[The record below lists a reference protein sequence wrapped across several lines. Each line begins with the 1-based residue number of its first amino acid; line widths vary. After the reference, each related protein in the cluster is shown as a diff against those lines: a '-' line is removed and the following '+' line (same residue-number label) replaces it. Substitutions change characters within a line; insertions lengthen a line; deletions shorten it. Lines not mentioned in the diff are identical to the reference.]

1 MYAPF
6 AGWFHDDVMSSRLY
20 TLASFAARHR
30 WPVVTVWFAAVGL
43 IAFLGI
49 TQGGESSTDVDI
61 PGTESQIAFDLL
73 EERFP
78 DQAGT
83 TVQVVFAAPE
93 GEQLEAAAVSDTL
106 AELSNASQV
115 SDVGDPF
122 AAGTVTPD
130 GTIGFTEIQ
139 YTGEVDDVGEADVE
153 SLNEAVEPL
162 RDEGYA
168 VEFRGE
174 VIDAN
179 SAPESFTAE
188 IVGLTVAVIV
198 LLFAFGSVIAAL
210 TPILSGVLGVAT
222 TLMSLQILSNWF
234 SINEFAPILATMIG
248 LAVGIDYAL
257 FIVSRH
263 RQFLHEGRPLHDSIA
278 RATATSGGAVL
289 FAGITVV
296 IALSGLIVLNI
307 PLLTSMGL
315 ASALAVLVSVLLAL
329 TLLPAVL
336 AIIGTRIDALTL
348 PGIGSKT
355 EEDGTAH
362 QTLSARWARRVTNR
376 PAPWLA
382 GALGFMVLLAIPV
395 ASMRLGVPD
404 DSAKP
409 ETRTERQ
416 AYDLLTEGFGPGV
429 NGPFTVVVDLAAVD
443 ASARSAAIEQTTAIL
458 ADVPG
463 VADLS
468 PAIPNPQGDTAIVSA
483 TPTTGADDE
492 ATADTLRAI
501 RDQGTI
507 INAETGAT
515 IAVTGLTAVNIDQ
528 AEKLLEALPLFLAL
542 VIGLTV
548 VLLLIVFRSIV
559 VPIKAALAILISILS
574 ALGVVVAVFQWG
586 WGAGAIGVEETLPLL
601 PILPALMFAILF
613 GLSMDYEVF
622 ILSRIREEFVESGD
636 NHEAVNNGLAAT
648 ARIIT
653 AAALIMISVFG
664 SFILSPSIETKMF
677 GVGLATAVLLDATIV
692 RMIMVPSTMI
702 LMRNGNWWLPR
713 WLAKIVPHVDIEGAH
728 LPEQASIVPPTEDR
742 EPLAVGS

>member
-1 MYAPF
+1 
-6 AGWFHDDVMSSRLY
+6 MSKRLY
-20 TLASFAARHR
+20 LLASFAARHR
-30 WPVVTVWFAAVGL
+30 WPVVIVWFAAVGL

-61 PGTESQIAFDLL
+61 PGTESQVAFDLL
-73 EERFP
+73 EDRFP
-78 DQAGT
+78 EQAGT
-83 TVQVVFAAPE
+83 SVQVVFAAPDGAQLDPAVV
-93 GEQLEAAAVSDTL
+93 GETLDEL
-106 AELSNASQV
+106 AEASQV
-115 SDVGDPF
+115 VGVGDPF
-122 AAGTVTPD
+122 EEATVTPD
-130 GTIGFTEIQ
+130 GGIGFTAIQ
-139 YTGEVDDVGEADVE
+139 YDGSADTVGEADVE
-153 SLNEAVEPL
+153 SLEEAVEPL
-162 RDEGYA
+162 RGAGYA

-174 VIDAN
+174 AIDAN
-179 SAPESFTAE
+179 SNPESFTAE

-210 TPILSGVLGVAT
+210 TPILSGMLGVAT
-222 TLMSLQILSNWF
+222 TLMSLQILSNWV

-263 RQFLHEGRPLHDSIA
+263 RQFLHEGRSLHDSIA

-296 IALSGLIVLNI
+296 IALSGLVVLNI

-315 ASALAVLVSVLLAL
+315 ASALAVLISVLLAL

-336 AIIGTRIDALTL
+336 AIIGTKIDALTL
-348 PGIGSKT
+348 PGIGTKT

-362 QTLSARWARRVTNR
+362 KTLSARWARRVTDK
-376 PAPWLA
+376 PAPWLL
-382 GALGFMVLLAIPV
+382 GALAFMVLLAVPV

-404 DSAKP
+404 DSAKS
-409 ETRTERQ
+409 ESRTERQ

-429 NGPFTVVVDLAAVD
+429 NGPFTVVVDLD
-443 ASARSAAIEQTTAIL
+443 
-458 ADVPG
+458 DVPSDDRPAALEETAQLLAGVSG

-468 PAIPNPQGDTAIVSA
+468 PAIPNPAGDTAIISV

-501 RDQGTI
+501 RDQRTVI
-507 INAETGAT
+507 DAETGAA

-528 AEKLLEALPLFLAL
+528 AEKLLDALPLFLGL
-542 VIGLTV
+542 VIGLTFI
-548 VLLLIVFRSIV
+548 LLLIVFRSVV
-559 VPIKAALAILISILS
+559 VPVKAALAILISILS

-586 WGAGAIGVEETLPLL
+586 WGASLIGVEESLPLL

-622 ILSRIREEFVESGD
+622 ILSRIREEFVETGD
-636 NHEAVNNGLAAT
+636 NHDSVNNGLAAT

-713 WLAKIVPHVDIEGAH
+713 WLDKAVPHVDIEGSH
-728 LPEQASIVPPTEDR
+728 LPEQMEADGPVEVR
-742 EPLAVGS
+742 ESVGVGS

>member
-1 MYAPF
+1 
-6 AGWFHDDVMSSRLY
+6 MSKRLY
-20 TLASFAARHR
+20 LLASFAARHR
-30 WPVVTVWFAAVGL
+30 WPVVTVWVAAVGL

-78 DQAGT
+78 EQAGT
-83 TVQVVFAAPE
+83 SVQVVFAAPE
-93 GEQLEAAAVSDTL
+93 GSSLDAAAVGD
-106 AELSNASQV
+106 AIDELTEASLV
-115 SDVGDPF
+115 TRVGDPF
-122 AAGTVTPD
+122 AEGTITPD
-130 GTIGFTEIQ
+130 GSIGFTEIH
-139 YTGEVDDVGEADVE
+139 YDGAADDVGEADVE
-153 SLNEAVEPL
+153 SLEEAVESL
-162 RDEGYA
+162 RGEGYA

-222 TLMSLQILSNWF
+222 TLMSLEILSNWV

-296 IALSGLIVLNI
+296 IALSGLVVLNI

-315 ASALAVLVSVLLAL
+315 ASALAVMISVLLAL

-336 AIIGTRIDALTL
+336 AIIGTKIDALTL

-362 QTLSARWARRVTNR
+362 NTLSARWARRVTNR
-376 PAPWLA
+376 PGPWLA
-382 GALGFMVLLAIPV
+382 GALAFMILLALPV

-416 AYDLLTEGFGPGV
+416 AYELLTEGFGPGV

-443 ASARSAAIEQTTAIL
+443 VADRPAALEQTAAIL
-458 ADVPG
+458 SDVDG
-463 VADLS
+463 VASLS
-468 PAIPNPQGDTAIVSA
+468 PAIPNPEGDTAIISA

-492 ATADTLRAI
+492 VTADTLRAI
-501 RDQGTI
+501 RDQRTVVES
-507 INAETGAT
+507 ETGAA

-528 AEKLLEALPLFLAL
+528 AEKLLEALPLFLGL
-542 VIGLTV
+542 VIGLTFI
-548 VLLLIVFRSIV
+548 LLLIVFRSIV
-559 VPIKAALAILISILS
+559 VPVKAALAILISILS

-586 WGAGAIGVEETLPLL
+586 WGASLIGVEESLPLL

-622 ILSRIREEFVESGD
+622 ILSRIREEYVDSHD

-702 LMRNGNWWLPR
+702 LMRDGNWWLPR
-713 WLAKIVPHVDIEGAH
+713 WLDKIVPHVDIEGAH
-728 LPEQASIVPPTEDR
+728 LPEQSSAATPDDVR
-742 EPLAVGS
+742 EPVAVG